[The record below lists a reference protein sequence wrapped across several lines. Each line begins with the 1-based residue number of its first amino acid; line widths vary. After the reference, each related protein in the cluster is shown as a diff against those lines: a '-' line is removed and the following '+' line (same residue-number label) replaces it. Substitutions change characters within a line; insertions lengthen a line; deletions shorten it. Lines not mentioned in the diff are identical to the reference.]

1 MKEEKENLLSRKVYT
16 FEIVYSGQATPSNE
30 TVHKQL
36 TEKTKADTSLI
47 KIKSIKPL
55 FGEGK
60 ANVTAYIYDSKEA
73 MDKFEGK
80 VKQKTE
86 EKPKEEVKK

>member
-1 MKEEKENLLSRKVYT
+1 MKEIKEPLLSRKIYS
-16 FEIVYSGQATPSNE
+16 FEIVYTGQATPNNE
-30 TVHKQL
+30 LVHKQL
-36 TEKTKADTSLI
+36 TEKTKADPSLI

-60 ANVTAYIYDSKEA
+60 ANVTAYVYDSKEA

-80 VKQKTE
+80 VKQKAE
-86 EKPKEEVKK
+86 EKPKEEAK